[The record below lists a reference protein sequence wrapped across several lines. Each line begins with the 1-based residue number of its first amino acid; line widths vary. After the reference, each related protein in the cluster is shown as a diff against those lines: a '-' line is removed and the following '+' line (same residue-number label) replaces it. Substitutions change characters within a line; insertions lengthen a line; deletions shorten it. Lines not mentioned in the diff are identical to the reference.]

1 MYLGWHFLSETKH
14 LEIVSIS
21 RQDGS
26 RIIRITIF
34 KKLHNCNDHDINI
47 LLISILTHCIGC
59 EIFVA
64 YICRFLHQHR
74 PRQDN
79 RSQNPSNYRRSGHQY
94 LPVEYNYLQFL
105 LKY

>member
-47 LLISILTHCIGC
+47 LLISILTHS
-59 EIFVA
+59 VA
-64 YICRFLHQHR
+64 
-74 PRQDN
+74 
-79 RSQNPSNYRRSGHQY
+79 
-94 LPVEYNYLQFL
+94 VKFL
-105 LKY
+105 LLTFVDFFISIELVRTTGLKIRAIIDVQVTSTFQSNTITFNFY